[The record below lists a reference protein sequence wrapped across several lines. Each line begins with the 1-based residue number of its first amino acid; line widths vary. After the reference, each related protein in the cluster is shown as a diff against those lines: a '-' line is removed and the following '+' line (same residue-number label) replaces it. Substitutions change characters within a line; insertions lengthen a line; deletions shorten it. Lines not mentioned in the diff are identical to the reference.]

1 MYAYV
6 KCTMTKQPPTSS
18 ILTLLSTLSNPNP
31 TNHARHTQAL
41 QARDAALAS
50 EQYSNLCLEFARLLS
65 CVSPDGEIIYYVLM
79 IQLYDNDWL
88 IS

>member
-1 MYAYV
+1 MFGTSAGPH
-6 KCTMTKQPPTSS
+6 KIHTIIHMTMTKQPPTSS

-41 QARDAALAS
+41 QARDTALAS

-65 CVSPDGEIIYYVLM
+65 CVSPDGEIYNTFML
-79 IQLYDNDWL
+79 
-88 IS
+88 